1 MQRKINVTTIEDPVE
16 YPLKGANQVQV
27 NEKCGLTFASAM
39 RSILRQDP
47 DVILVGEI
55 RDEETARIAIQAAQ
69 TGHLVLS
76 TLHTNSA
83 KAATGRLQDLG
94 ISPAVL
100 RDCLL
105 GVAAQRLLRK
115 VTGTGTYSGRIAAVE
130 IYTPDGGY
138 VQGSLR
144 EYARGLV
151 DAGITDLREVERVLG

>member
-1 MQRKINVTTIEDPVE
+1 ME

-27 NEKCGLTFASAM
+27 NEKCGFTFARAM

-55 RDEETARIAIQAAQ
+55 RDEETARIAIRAAQ

-83 KAATGRLQDLG
+83 KAAAGRLLDLG
-94 ISPAVL
+94 ISRAVL
-100 RDCLL
+100 DDCLL

-115 VTGTGTYSGRIAAVE
+115 VTQDGNYSGRVAAVE
-130 IYTPDGGY
+130 IYTPEGGY
-138 VQGSLR
+138 VQGSLQ
-144 EYARGLV
+144 EYARALV
-151 DAGITDLREVERVLG
+151 SAGITDMREVERVIG